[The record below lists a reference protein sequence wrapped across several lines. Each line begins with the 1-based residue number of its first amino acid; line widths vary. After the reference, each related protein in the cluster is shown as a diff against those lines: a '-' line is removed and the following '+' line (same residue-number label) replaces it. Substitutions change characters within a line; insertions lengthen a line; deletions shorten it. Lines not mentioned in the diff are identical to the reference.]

1 MPTQARRR
9 TTSLSR
15 RSGRPTLEQAAR
27 LDQSVR
33 ECALQLFLEHGYEGT
48 SMDAIAREAGTTKMS
63 LYGRFASKEEL
74 FLSVLHWATRRP
86 DWPVPEP
93 EPPDLDDLEGTLTAI
108 AHTALQ
114 RALDPSM
121 VQLGRIAVTQA
132 ARFPD
137 LARRQ
142 AIAYWPRQ
150 QLVRDLLE
158 RHAATGAIVAED
170 PEILA
175 EHFLGMVAG
184 MPARLASYGTVRDGA
199 DQERHTRIAIRLFL
213 RGLRPD

>member
-74 FLSVLHWATRRP
+74 FLSVLHWATQRP

-170 PEILA
+170 PEVLA

-184 MPARLASYGTVRDGA
+184 MPARLASYGIVRDPA
-199 DQERHTRIAIRLFL
+199 DQDRHTQIAIELFV
-213 RGLRPD
+213 RSLRPG

>member
-9 TTSLSR
+9 TASRSR
-15 RSGRPTLEQAAR
+15 RSGRPTLEQAAE
-27 LDQSVR
+27 LDQRVR

-63 LYGRFASKEEL
+63 LYGRFSSKEEL
-74 FLSVLHWATRRP
+74 FLSVLHWATQRP

-93 EPPDLDDLEGTLTAI
+93 EPPDLDDLEGALTSI
-108 AHTALQ
+108 ARTALQ

-121 VQLGRIAVTQA
+121 VQLGRIAVSQA

-142 AIAYWPRQ
+142 AIAFWPRQ
-150 QLVRDLLE
+150 QLVADLLE
-158 RHAATGAIVAED
+158 RHAARGAITADD

-184 MPARLASYGTVRDGA
+184 MPARLASYGIQRDPA
-199 DQERHTRIAIRLFL
+199 DQDRHTRTAIELFV
-213 RGLRPD
+213 RGLRPG